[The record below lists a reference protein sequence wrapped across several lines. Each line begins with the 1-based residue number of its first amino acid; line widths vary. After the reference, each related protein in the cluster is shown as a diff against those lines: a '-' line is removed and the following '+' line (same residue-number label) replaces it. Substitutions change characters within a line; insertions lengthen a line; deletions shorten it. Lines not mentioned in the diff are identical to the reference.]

1 MSARLG
7 NKFITSPSTDKRP
20 CIYIYLVDDCHFH
33 TISNIT
39 GFFSSRY
46 FCSRCLKH
54 YDHKERH
61 ECEVTCI
68 VCKTTNCSK
77 TESTVTC
84 DQCHMTCR
92 SMKCYQEHKKV
103 PLHEKG
109 AKKGQ
114 VRGPSECDKW
124 WKCPTCYKVINTT
137 KREKKDHRCGE
148 YLCTSCDKYILRDH
162 LCYLRSIPAKQEFI
176 PKFIFADFECS
187 QDERSE
193 CTEGYAPLM
202 NPDCTECQ
210 PSRTCT
216 PCSKCQRCKTSWCG
230 KATHKPNFV
239 VAHTVCPTCIERP
252 VTSESRC
259 QDCGTRCSRCEDLD
273 VPCTG
278 TVCGLREVVFQGQDT
293 ARTFGKWLFSSQH
306 KYFKTVCHNMKGYD
320 GYFLLEYLIDQ
331 SMRPDKIIYNGS
343 KIMYMT
349 VEKDLH
355 IKVIDSL
362 NFLPMKLSKLP
373 KAFGLKELKKGWFP
387 HFFNTRENQEY
398 LGPYPDPK
406 YYGCNFMGNEE
417 REECLAWLKSQENCV
432 FDFKKEML
440 DYCRSDVDI
449 LRQACLKFR
458 ELLMSATG
466 DCVMDQGGKPQWT
479 GAVDPFD
486 SVTIA
491 SVCMNVYRT
500 KFLEE
505 EWRVKL
511 AEDTN
516 WLTAKYKDGRMK
528 VLRGDRWVSEDEV
541 VIGEK
546 EFVRSPIAKIPPGGY
561 KTDQYSKSSI
571 QYLEWV
577 SRRDNIKIRH
587 ALNGGEI
594 RLPGTRYRLD
604 GYAYETNTAFEY
616 QGCVYHGCPRCF
628 PEDREETKHPL
639 TQQSMSELYALT
651 MKKKSYIESLGMKY
665 LCMWEHE
672 FRETYRN
679 DPELRHYLQ
688 NLDITDRLDPRE
700 SFFGGRTNASQLYYR
715 TKEDEKIEYVDFTSL
730 YPWVNKTCKYPVGHP
745 EVITSDFKE
754 IDQYFGIAK
763 VRILPPRGLYHP
775 VLPYKSNGKLKFP
788 LCKTCAEKESP
799 SLCGCSD
806 KDRTMTGTWCTPELQ
821 TAIRLGYRVL
831 KIYEVY
837 HWKDTTQY
845 DAETKEGGLFASY
858 INTFL
863 KYKQEASGPPN
874 WIKTPEDAKEYID
887 RYFEKE
893 GVSLDGEKI
902 EKNPGMRALAKLC
915 LNSFWGKFGQRLNLK
930 QSQFFHET
938 EVDAFFLVLSDP
950 TKHVQDFHIVANDT
964 IQVEWTYKKDCQP
977 EDNKTNIYL
986 ATFTTCWARLK
997 LYSILEKID
1006 RNVLY
1011 YDTDSVIYVSKTG
1024 ENDVPL
1030 GDYLGELTNELETG
1044 EHIIEFV
1051 SGGPKNYAYK
1061 TNKGNETCKVRGFTL
1076 NFTNSQLINFE
1087 SVKTLLIDP
1096 SEKST
1101 ITVTNPHKICRDK
1114 GKRKLYN
1121 REEEKNYRMVYTKRR
1136 RLDNYD
1142 TEPYGY

>member
-1 MSARLG
+1 M
-7 NKFITSPSTDKRP
+7 
-20 CIYIYLVDDCHFH
+20 
-33 TISNIT
+33 
-39 GFFSSRY
+39 
-46 FCSRCLKH
+46 
-54 YDHKERH
+54 
-61 ECEVTCI
+61 TCI

-77 TESTVTC
+77 TESPVTC

-148 YLCTSCDKYILRDH
+148 YLCTSCDKYVLRDH

-230 KATHKPNFV
+230 KASHKPNFV
-239 VAHTVCPTCIERP
+239 VAHTVCPTCIDRP

-273 VPCTG
+273 VPCTV
-278 TVCGLREVVFQGQDT
+278 TACGLREVVFQGQDT
-293 ARTFGKWLFSSQH
+293 ACTLGKWLFSSQH

-406 YYGCNFMGNEE
+406 YYRCNFMGNDK

-505 EWRVKL
+505 EWRVK
-511 AEDTN
+511 
-516 WLTAKYKDGRMK
+516 
-528 VLRGDRWVSEDEV
+528 
-541 VIGEK
+541 
-546 EFVRSPIAKIPPGGY
+546 
-561 KTDQYSKSSI
+561 
-571 QYLEWV
+571 
-577 SRRDNIKIRH
+577 
-587 ALNGGEI
+587 
-594 RLPGTRYRLD
+594 
-604 GYAYETNTAFEY
+604 
-616 QGCVYHGCPRCF
+616 
-628 PEDREETKHPL
+628 
-639 TQQSMSELYALT
+639 
-651 MKKKSYIESLGMKY
+651 
-665 LCMWEHE
+665 
-672 FRETYRN
+672 
-679 DPELRHYLQ
+679 
-688 NLDITDRLDPRE
+688 
-700 SFFGGRTNASQLYYR
+700 
-715 TKEDEKIEYVDFTSL
+715 
-730 YPWVNKTCKYPVGHP
+730 
-745 EVITSDFKE
+745 
-754 IDQYFGIAK
+754 
-763 VRILPPRGLYHP
+763 
-775 VLPYKSNGKLKFP
+775 
-788 LCKTCAEKESP
+788 
-799 SLCGCSD
+799 
-806 KDRTMTGTWCTPELQ
+806 
-821 TAIRLGYRVL
+821 
-831 KIYEVY
+831 
-837 HWKDTTQY
+837 
-845 DAETKEGGLFASY
+845 
-858 INTFL
+858 
-863 KYKQEASGPPN
+863 
-874 WIKTPEDAKEYID
+874 
-887 RYFEKE
+887 
-893 GVSLDGEKI
+893 
-902 EKNPGMRALAKLC
+902 
-915 LNSFWGKFGQRLNLK
+915 
-930 QSQFFHET
+930 
-938 EVDAFFLVLSDP
+938 
-950 TKHVQDFHIVANDT
+950 
-964 IQVEWTYKKDCQP
+964 
-977 EDNKTNIYL
+977 
-986 ATFTTCWARLK
+986 
-997 LYSILEKID
+997 
-1006 RNVLY
+1006 
-1011 YDTDSVIYVSKTG
+1011 
-1024 ENDVPL
+1024 
-1030 GDYLGELTNELETG
+1030 
-1044 EHIIEFV
+1044 
-1051 SGGPKNYAYK
+1051 
-1061 TNKGNETCKVRGFTL
+1061 
-1076 NFTNSQLINFE
+1076 
-1087 SVKTLLIDP
+1087 
-1096 SEKST
+1096 
-1101 ITVTNPHKICRDK
+1101 
-1114 GKRKLYN
+1114 
-1121 REEEKNYRMVYTKRR
+1121 
-1136 RLDNYD
+1136 
-1142 TEPYGY
+1142 